1 MTKRNFDWQIVFG
14 IILIFLS
21 IIAYFIHYLVFRDP
35 HHIFIYLLGDVAFV
49 FIEVLLV
56 TLVIHRLLHYREKQT
71 LLEKLNM
78 IVGIFFSEVGN
89 ELVRLYVEIDKNS
102 QAIIKDIVID
112 RNWSDEDFKLF
123 KRNLQHHHFEIDAKR
138 VDLEKLKNFLQSKR
152 EFLLVLLE
160 NPNLLEHETFT
171 NLLWAVLH
179 LTEELIYRKKLNN
192 LPEPDYQH
200 LSKDIIRIY
209 QILIEE
215 WLKYVEHLRRD
226 YPYLFSLVLR
236 TNPFDPNASIEIKSS

>member
-1 MTKRNFDWQIVFG
+1 MRNSK
-14 IILIFLS
+14 IF
-21 IIAYFIHYLVFRDP
+21 YNQ
-35 HHIFIYLLGDVAFV
+35 
-49 FIEVLLV
+49 
-56 TLVIHRLLHYREKQT
+56 K
-71 LLEKLNM
+71 K
-78 IVGIFFSEVGN
+78 
-89 ELVRLYVEIDKNS
+89 
-102 QAIIKDIVID
+102 
-112 RNWSDEDFKLF
+112 
-123 KRNLQHHHFEIDAKR
+123 
-138 VDLEKLKNFLQSKR
+138 

-200 LSKDIIRIY
+200 RSKDIIRIY

-215 WLKYVEHLRRD
+215 WLRYVEHLKRD